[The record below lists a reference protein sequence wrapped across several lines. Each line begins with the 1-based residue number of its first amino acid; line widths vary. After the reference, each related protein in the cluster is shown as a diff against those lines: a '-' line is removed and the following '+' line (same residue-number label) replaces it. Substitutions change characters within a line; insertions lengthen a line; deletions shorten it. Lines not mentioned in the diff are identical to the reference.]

1 MIFQAK
7 GPKRQVAV
15 AILISNK
22 IDFKQKLIKRDGK
35 GTSNSLKEKINQDV
49 LSIVIIHSK
58 HKDTQICKG
67 NIMKLK
73 SHINPNTMIMGDFN
87 A

>member
-35 GTSNSLKEKINQDV
+35 GHLKLIKGKNQPRCFV
-49 LSIVIIHSK
+49 YCYH
-58 HKDTQICKG
+58 T
-67 NIMKLK
+67 
-73 SHINPNTMIMGDFN
+73 F
-87 A
+87 